1 MTHVMGRRA
10 ITEPAA
16 IPEYTIKQ
24 FPRVKGGGDRVPPGL
39 ERSVTEA
46 SPSAHAPTRAQAGLG
61 LERMQ
66 AARRVSRVLWVT
78 LGLNVIVA
86 ASKIAYGHA
95 TGVLSIRA
103 DGFHSLTDSVNN
115 LVGLMGVYFASRPAD
130 AGHPYGHAKF
140 EVLAA
145 GVVGLS
151 LLGMAYDVLT
161 SAAGRLF
168 GHAQAPHLDALAFVV
183 LAGTLGIN
191 LLVARYERRQAE
203 LLGSPFLASDAA
215 HTSSDVLVT
224 LGVIVT
230 VGLVNAG
237 FAVLDSVMALAIAG
251 FIAWAGVQVL
261 RQNLRYLADAAALEP
276 EAVHAIVLQVA
287 GVASAHKIR
296 TRGAPGD
303 IHVDLHVQVARHL
316 DVVEAHR
323 VTHWVIDAIKA
334 RLPGVTDVVVH
345 TEPAS
350 VDQPFNPMPPD

>member
-1 MTHVMGRRA
+1 L
-10 ITEPAA
+10 AA
-16 IPEYTIKQ
+16 LA
-24 FPRVKGGGDRVPPGL
+24 RLPGL
-39 ERSVTEA
+39 APLADATA
-46 SPSAHAPTRAQAGLG
+46 PSPLPGAAWSPAGSADAQAPTSQLSRA
-61 LERMQ
+61 E
-66 AARRVSRVLWVT
+66 AARRVSRVLWLT
-78 LGLNVIVA
+78 LGLNLIVA

-161 SAAGRLF
+161 SAATRLF
-168 GHAQAPHLDALAFVV
+168 GHAPPPHLDALAFVV
-183 LAGTLGIN
+183 LAVTLGVN
-191 LLVARYERRQAE
+191 LLVARYERQQAE
-203 LLGSPFLASDAA
+203 RLGSPFLASDAA

-230 VGLVNAG
+230 VGLVQAG
-237 FAVLDSVMALAIAG
+237 FSVLDSVMALGIAG
-251 FIAWAGVQVL
+251 FIAWTGVQVL

-276 EAVHAIVLQVA
+276 AAVQAVVVRVA
-287 GVASAHKIR
+287 GVASAQKIR

-316 DVVEAHR
+316 NVVDAHR
-323 VTHWVIDAIKA
+323 VTHWVIDAIK
-334 RLPGVTDVVVH
+334 RQLPGVTDVVVH

-350 VDQPFNPMPPD
+350 EGQAFNPLPEGDAPPLATSTGRAEK

>member
-1 MTHVMGRRA
+1 VR
-10 ITEPAA
+10 
-16 IPEYTIKQ
+16 
-24 FPRVKGGGDRVPPGL
+24 
-39 ERSVTEA
+39 
-46 SPSAHAPTRAQAGLG
+46 
-61 LERMQ
+61 
-66 AARRVSRVLWVT
+66 RVLWLT
-78 LGLNVIVA
+78 LGLNLAVA
-86 ASKIAYGHA
+86 GSKIAYGHA
-95 TGVLSIRA
+95 TSVLSIRA

-115 LVGLMGVYFASRPAD
+115 LVGLMGVFFAARPAD

-168 GHAQAPHLDALAFVV
+168 GGAPPPKLDALAFVV
-183 LAGTLGIN
+183 LALTLGVNII
-191 LLVARYERRQAE
+191 VARYERKQAE
-203 LLGSPFLASDAA
+203 LLESPFLASDAA

-224 LGVIVT
+224 LGVIIT
-230 VGLVNAG
+230 VGLVQAG
-237 FAVLDSVMALAIAG
+237 FGALDSVMALGIAG
-251 FIAWAGVQVL
+251 FIAWTGVQVL

-276 EAVHAIVLQVA
+276 EAVHAVVLQVA

-316 DVVEAHR
+316 DVVTAHR

-334 RLPGVTDVVVH
+334 KLPGVTDVVVH
-345 TEPAS
+345 TEPAGE
-350 VDQPFNPMPPD
+350 DQTFNPLPPE

>member
-1 MTHVMGRRA
+1 MAT
-10 ITEPAA
+10 
-16 IPEYTIKQ
+16 K
-24 FPRVKGGGDRVPPGL
+24 
-39 ERSVTEA
+39 
-46 SPSAHAPTRAQAGLG
+46 AQKV
-61 LERMQ
+61 R
-66 AARRVSRVLWVT
+66 RVLWLT
-78 LGLNVIVA
+78 LGLNLVVA
-86 ASKIAYGHA
+86 GAKIAYGHS

-115 LVGLMGVYFASRPAD
+115 LVGLLGVYFASRPAD
-130 AGHPYGHAKF
+130 EGHPYGHAKF

-161 SAAGRLF
+161 SAASRLF
-168 GHAQAPHLDALAFVV
+168 GGAPPPRLDALAFVV
-183 LAGTLGIN
+183 LALTLGIN
-191 LLVARYERRQAE
+191 LLVARYEKRQAE
-203 LLGSPFLASDAA
+203 LLDSPFLASDAA

-237 FAVLDSVMALAIAG
+237 FGRLDAVMALGIAG

-276 EAVHAIVLQVA
+276 EAVQAVVVKVA

-316 DVVEAHR
+316 DVVQAHR
-323 VTHWVIDAIKA
+323 VTHWVIDAIKLH
-334 RLPGVTDVVVH
+334 LPGVTDVVVH
-345 TEPAS
+345 TEPAAEG
-350 VDQPFNPMPPD
+350 QPHNPLPGEPESETR

>member
-1 MTHVMGRRA
+1 MLW
-10 ITEPAA
+10 IT
-16 IPEYTIKQ
+16 
-24 FPRVKGGGDRVPPGL
+24 F
-39 ERSVTEA
+39 
-46 SPSAHAPTRAQAGLG
+46 
-61 LERMQ
+61 
-66 AARRVSRVLWVT
+66 
-78 LGLNVIVA
+78 GLNLVVA
-86 ASKIAYGHA
+86 ASKIAYGHS

-115 LVGLMGVYFASRPAD
+115 LVGLMGVYFAARPAD

-168 GHAQAPHLDALAFVV
+168 GQVAPPQLDALAFVV
-183 LAGTLGIN
+183 LAATLGIN
-191 LLVARYERRQAE
+191 LLVARYERQQAE
-203 LLGSPFLASDAA
+203 RLGSTFLASDAA

-230 VGLVNAG
+230 VGFVQAG
-237 FAVLDSVMALAIAG
+237 FPVLDSVMALGIAA

-276 EAVHAIVLQVA
+276 QAVSAVVLRVA

-316 DVVEAHR
+316 DVVAAHR
-323 VTHWVIDAIKA
+323 VTHWVIDAIKQQ
-334 RLPGVTDVVVH
+334 LPGVTDVVVH
-345 TEPAS
+345 TEPAGVGQS
-350 VDQPFNPMPPD
+350 FNPMPADDAVAAGARGPSEAEE

>member
-1 MTHVMGRRA
+1 
-10 ITEPAA
+10 
-16 IPEYTIKQ
+16 
-24 FPRVKGGGDRVPPGL
+24 
-39 ERSVTEA
+39 
-46 SPSAHAPTRAQAGLG
+46 
-61 LERMQ
+61 MQ
-66 AARRVSRVLWVT
+66 ASTHTASRPAGPLGPLGSPGQQGPREEAPRAEVARRVSRVLWVT
-78 LGLNVIVA
+78 LGLNVLVA

-115 LVGLMGVYFASRPAD
+115 LVGLMGVYFAARPAD
-130 AGHPYGHAKF
+130 DGHPYGHSKF

-161 SAAGRLF
+161 SAAGRLL
-168 GHAQAPHLDALAFVV
+168 GGAPPPKLDALAFVV
-183 LAGTLGIN
+183 LAVTLGVN

-203 LLGSPFLASDAA
+203 ELGSPFLASDAA
-215 HTSSDVLVT
+215 HTSSDVVVT

-237 FAVLDSVMALAIAG
+237 FAVLDSVMALGIAA
-251 FIAWAGVQVL
+251 FIAWTGVQVL

-276 EAVHAIVLQVA
+276 ERVHAVVVQVA

-296 TRGAPGD
+296 TRGVPGN

-316 DVVEAHR
+316 DVVTAHR
-323 VTHWVIDAIKA
+323 VTHWVIDAIKLH
-334 RLPGVTDVVVH
+334 LPGVTDVVVH
-345 TEPAS
+345 TEPAAEG
-350 VDQPFNPMPPD
+350 QAFNPLPTADDR